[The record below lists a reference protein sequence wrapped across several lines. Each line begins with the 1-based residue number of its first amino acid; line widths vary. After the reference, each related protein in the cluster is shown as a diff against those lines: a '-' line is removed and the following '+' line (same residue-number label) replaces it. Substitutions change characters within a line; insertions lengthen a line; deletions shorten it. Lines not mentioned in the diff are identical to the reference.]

1 MEAGGHGEGSAGPG
15 GARGALR
22 DRSTAGRNPRGP
34 LADPA
39 FPLTG
44 QEAEAGGHGG
54 HKKKHKKHKK
64 KHKKRHHHEAGPA
77 PGPEP
82 PRQPRLR
89 LRIKLGGQILG
100 TKSVPTFTVVPER
113 PRSPSPSP
121 LLAGDEEEPSV
132 PIEQYRAWLGE

>member
-1 MEAGGHGEGSAGPG
+1 MRGRGAGGGPG
-15 GARGALR
+15 GLRG
-22 DRSTAGRNPRGP
+22 RSPAGQGPRGP
-34 LADPA
+34 LSDPV

-64 KHKKRHHHEAGPA
+64 KHKKRHHHEAGPP

-82 PRQPRLR
+82 SRQPRLRLR

-100 TKSVPTFTVVPER
+100 TKR
-113 PRSPSPSP
+113 
-121 LLAGDEEEPSV
+121 
-132 PIEQYRAWLGE
+132 

>member
-1 MEAGGHGEGSAGPG
+1 MRGRGAGGGPG
-15 GARGALR
+15 GLRG
-22 DRSTAGRNPRGP
+22 RSPVGQGPRGP
-34 LADPA
+34 LSDPV

-64 KHKKRHHHEAGPA
+64 KHKKRHHHEAGPP

-82 PRQPRLR
+82 SRQPRLRLR

-100 TKSVPTFTVVPER
+100 TKR
-113 PRSPSPSP
+113 
-121 LLAGDEEEPSV
+121 
-132 PIEQYRAWLGE
+132 